1 MQNSTKISKF
11 STRCK
16 ILYTRIKKWWKCVNH
31 KNISTYFPILPADEC
46 HISRLLRR
54 PVFSL
59 LSSLKLCLV
68 WLVFWVFVP
77 PDWLWLPPG
86 RVWPALWSQS
96 RPLRSCL
103 HSVSA
108 LRAQPGQGR
117 HQGNSGESRE
127 RHRMRYNETNR
138 NNTTPRRDR
147 REAPL
152 SHNLLLQSQEN
163 VSDDCR

>member
-1 MQNSTKISKF
+1 MKMLEPQKYFYIFSNFSSRWVSHIQVTLASQYDAYKALFKIS
-11 STRCK
+11 
-16 ILYTRIKKWWKCVNH
+16 
-31 KNISTYFPILPADEC
+31 
-46 HISRLLRR
+46 
-54 PVFSL
+54 
-59 LSSLKLCLV
+59 LV
-68 WLVFWVFVP
+68 WLVFWMFVP

-138 NNTTPRRDR
+138 NNTTPPRDS
-147 REAPL
+147 RETPL
-152 SHNLLLQSQEN
+152 SQLAAAISRLRYVWWLQVAHIMFISITQADIY
-163 VSDDCR
+163 VLIM